1 MFNVPFIFVHHNY
14 KGRLG
19 TDIKKKT
26 KPEMLED
33 YHSEISGRKPIKKK
47 DMSTEFERQICY

>member
-1 MFNVPFIFVHHNY
+1 MFLLSLYIIII
-14 KGRLG
+14 KDDWEQIL
-19 TDIKKKT
+19 KKKT